1 LAQAREAEV
10 EAAAEEAAA
19 EVEEEEEE
27 VLSVWPTAE

>member
-10 EAAAEEAAA
+10 EAAAEEAA
-19 EVEEEEEE
+19 EVEEEE